1 MITSAIWE
9 NPEIFEIDYE
19 AMAKLRMDFLR
30 EELMMKTLH
39 PSKIEKWL
47 EAGLSIDDL

>member
-1 MITSAIWE
+1 
-9 NPEIFEIDYE
+9 
-19 AMAKLRMDFLR
+19 MAKQRMDLLR

-47 EAGLSIDDL
+47 EAGLSIEDIKKFLGL